1 MNNRGNSSTPFAA
14 GLLGGLI
21 GTVFTLSA
29 VYISRQENRKRLA
42 MRFEGLRQSLTEETK
57 TSKKKLAGNL
67 KKYAKQL
74 EAE

>member
-1 MNNRGNSSTPFAA
+1 MNNRGNCSTPFAA

-42 MRFEGLRQSLTEETK
+42 MRFEDLKQALSEEK
-57 TSKKKLAGNL
+57 NVSKKKLAGNL

-74 EAE
+74 ES